1 MRCLRDFSLADE
13 ASITAHSTEDLQQLM
28 NRFRKAFQD
37 FGLTI
42 SLKKTRVIAQ
52 NVDSLPNIAILKHE
66 LQVVNDFVS
75 LILFLWSSSYTS
87 ASARLLLQFPSWLR
101 EYGPTRS
108 WRKIPGSR
116 SAELAFWAHCC
127 TAASPGFFTHDGRGS
142 LTFSTCAV
150 HVSDTYL
157 ASPGRTEFQTTQ
169 SWSELKFPICIH
181 YWNRDVCAGSAM
193 LWEWMTAW
201 S

>member
-1 MRCLRDFSLADE
+1 
-13 ASITAHSTEDLQQLM
+13 M

-42 SLKKTRVIAQ
+42 SLKKTRVLAR

-66 LQVVNDFVS
+66 LEFVNDFVS
-75 LILFLWSSSYTS
+75 LILFLWSTSYTS
-87 ASARLLLQFPSWLR
+87 ASTRLLLPFPSWLR

-108 WRKIPGSR
+108 WRKIPRSR
-116 SAELAFWAHCC
+116 STELAFWAHCC

-142 LTFSTCAV
+142 STLSKCAV
-150 HVSDTYL
+150 SDAYL
-157 ASPGRTEFQTTQ
+157 ASPGRRNNTVLEGTEH
-169 SWSELKFPICIH
+169 ELKFPVCTH

-193 LWEWMTAW
+193 LWEWMTAR

>member
-1 MRCLRDFSLADE
+1 MKCLRDFPLADE

-75 LILFLWSSSYTS
+75 LILFLWSTSYTS
-87 ASARLLLQFPSWLR
+87 ASARVLLPFPSWLR
-101 EYGPTRS
+101 QYGPTRS
-108 WRKIPGSR
+108 WRKIPRSR
-116 SAELAFWAHCC
+116 STELAFWAHCC

-142 LTFSTCAV
+142 LTLSTCAV
-150 HVSDTYL
+150 SDAYL
-157 ASPGRTEFQTTQ
+157 ASPGRREFQTTQ